1 MERALPIRRKE
12 RGIFDRLLNSNRRE
26 MISGLEKKDHLP
38 KTLLYPARQ
47 IQPEN

>member
-26 MISGLEKKDHLP
+26 MISGLCKVGRLP
-38 KTLLYPARQ
+38 KTLLYHSGQ
-47 IQPEN
+47 I

>member
-1 MERALPIRRKE
+1 MERALPFRRKK

-38 KTLLYPARQ
+38 KTLLYPSSQ
-47 IQPEN
+47 I